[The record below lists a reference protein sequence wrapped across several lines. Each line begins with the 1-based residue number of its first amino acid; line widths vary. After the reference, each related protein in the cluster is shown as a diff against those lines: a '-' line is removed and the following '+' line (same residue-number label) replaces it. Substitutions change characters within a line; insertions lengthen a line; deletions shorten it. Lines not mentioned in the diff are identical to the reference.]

1 MQPTCLVIKTGKPQ
15 PTPGDNFSICMKA
28 HLMFTAMTPATSQAI
43 TGWLRETEKNVFQ
56 SALVTLA
63 AQRKLRPIFVA
74 RKTRAEQVVWM
85 AEQLKSKLN
94 EAVGENL
101 LQIWLMKGRPAM
113 LISFLNTL
121 GVPHDGNG
129 GIEGE
134 IPATL
139 DPEKIKSGTSALLAA
154 HPAEEVA
161 IYLNLFQLQQAGGW
175 PELQAVLDADPKL
188 HFA

>member
-1 MQPTCLVIKTGKPQ
+1 
-15 PTPGDNFSICMKA
+15 MKA
-28 HLMFTAMTPATSQAI
+28 HLMFHTMTPQTSQAI
-43 TGWLRETEKNVFQ
+43 TGWLRETEKQVFQ
-56 SALVTLA
+56 SALASLA

-74 RKTRAEQVVWM
+74 RKSRPEQIAWM

-94 EAVGENL
+94 EAIGENL

-113 LISFLNTL
+113 LVTFLDAI
-121 GVPHDGNG
+121 GVTHDGKG
-129 GIEGE
+129 GVEGD
-134 IPATL
+134 IPAQL
-139 DPEKIKSGTSALLAA
+139 DPEKIKTGTAALLAA

-161 IYLNLFQLQQAGGW
+161 IYLNLFQLQQLGGW

>member
-1 MQPTCLVIKTGKPQ
+1 
-15 PTPGDNFSICMKA
+15 MKA
-28 HLMFTAMTPATSQAI
+28 HMMFTSMTPATSQAI
-43 TGWLRETEKNVFQ
+43 TGWLRETEKQVFQ
-56 SALVTLA
+56 SALATLA

-74 RKTRAEQVVWM
+74 RKTRAEQVIWM

-134 IPATL
+134 ITATL
-139 DPEKIKSGTSALLAA
+139 DP
-154 HPAEEVA
+154 
-161 IYLNLFQLQQAGGW
+161 
-175 PELQAVLDADPKL
+175 
-188 HFA
+188 

>member
-1 MQPTCLVIKTGKPQ
+1 
-15 PTPGDNFSICMKA
+15 MKA
-28 HLMFTAMTPATSQAI
+28 HLMFTTMSTATSQSI
-43 TGWLRETEKNVFQ
+43 TGWLRETEKQVFQ
-56 SALVTLA
+56 SALNTLA

-74 RKTRAEQVVWM
+74 RKTKTEQVAWM

-113 LISFLNTL
+113 LVSFLDTL
-121 GVPHDGNG
+121 GVSHDGNG
-129 GIEGE
+129 GIEGD
-134 IPATL
+134 IPAVL
-139 DPEKIKSGTSALLAA
+139 DPEKIRTGVAALLST

-161 IYLNLFQLQQAGGW
+161 VYLNLFQLQQAGGW
-175 PELQAVLDADPKL
+175 PELQTVLDADPKL